1 MDLMKGAADA
11 AELLSGI
18 SPIIALTG
26 AGISVE
32 SGIPPFRGP
41 GGLWEKYDPDEYGHI
56 DTFHK
61 DPGRSWEMLIEIIE
75 GSLSAGPN
83 EAHLS
88 LSRLEE
94 RGIIGPVITQNIDGL
109 HQAGGSRDVLELHG
123 NARSITCTGCGR
135 REELRDLSA
144 FSPRCGCGGWK
155 RPDIVFFGEPLPE
168 RVLARA
174 VVNAEMARG
183 IIVVGTSGIV
193 YPAAMIPEIVKR
205 NGGKVV
211 EINPISTIYTDSITD
226 VFLESSATQGLVALE
241 GYLMGQVA

>member
-1 MDLMKGAADA
+1 MDLIKAASGA
-11 AELLSGI
+11 AELLRGL
-18 SPIIALTG
+18 SPILVLTG

-41 GGLWEKYDPDEYGHI
+41 GGLWERYDPDEYGHI
-56 DTFHK
+56 DTFRK

-75 GSLSAGPN
+75 GSLSAEPN

-94 RGIIGPVITQNIDGL
+94 RGIIGPIITQNIDGL

-123 NARSITCTGCGR
+123 NARYITCTGCGR
-135 REELRDLSA
+135 KEELRDLNS

-155 RPDIVFFGEPLPE
+155 RPDIVFFGEGLPE
-168 RVLARA
+168 RALTRA
-174 VVNAEMARG
+174 LMNAEMARA

-211 EINPISTIYTDSITD
+211 EINPYSTMYTGSITD
-226 VFLESSATQGLVALE
+226 VFLESPATEGLRALE
-241 GYLMGQVA
+241 RYLLG

>member
-1 MDLMKGAADA
+1 MDLMKAAAEA

-41 GGLWEKYDPDEYGHI
+41 GGLWERYDPDEYGHI
-56 DTFHK
+56 DTFRK
-61 DPGRSWEMLIEIIE
+61 DPGRSWEMLMEIIE
-75 GSLSAGPN
+75 GSLSAKPN

-88 LSRLEE
+88 LSRLEG

-123 NARSITCTGCGR
+123 NARAVTCAGCGR
-135 REELRDLSA
+135 KEELRDLSS

-155 RPDIVFFGEPLPE
+155 RPNIVFFGEPLPE

-174 VVNAEMARG
+174 LVNAEMAG
-183 IIVVGTSGIV
+183 AIIVVGTSGIV
-193 YPAAMIPEIVKR
+193 HPAAMIPEIVKR

-211 EINPISTIYTDSITD
+211 EINPFSTIYTDSITD
-226 VFLESSATQGLVALE
+226 VFLESTATEGLKLLE
-241 GYLMGQVA
+241 RSLPC